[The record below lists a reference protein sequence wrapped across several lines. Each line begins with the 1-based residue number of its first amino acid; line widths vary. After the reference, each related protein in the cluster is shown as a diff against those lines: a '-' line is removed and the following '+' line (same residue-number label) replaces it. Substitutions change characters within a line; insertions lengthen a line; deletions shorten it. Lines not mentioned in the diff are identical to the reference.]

1 MIFLLTSQE
10 PHLQEALASQEE
22 AALDSGRYDQLD
34 KLLNQTGMYT
44 TFLSEQLQ
52 QMDAQMFEDTEVE
65 VGQKRKAGKQGG
77 RGRKKGAAAKTT
89 AGSKKVTG
97 DIRQVE
103 ATCFSGTMPFFHVLL
118 AESPCSRAQGFIW
131 ILGYQRISEL
141 PASQWVMCA
150 WRRAASQDRFQIT
163 VTSALTCI

>member
-1 MIFLLTSQE
+1 MCYTHVGSNCDVLLTSQE

-97 DIRQVE
+97 DIRQFE

-131 ILGYQRISEL
+131 ILGYQRNS
-141 PASQWVMCA
+141 
-150 WRRAASQDRFQIT
+150 
-163 VTSALTCI
+163 